1 MLRFL
6 RLARLL
12 LSAAGAAARVVSVA
26 VAAAPVVALGPE
38 LTPGGA
44 GPNTA

>member
-6 RLARLL
+6 RPARLL

-26 VAAAPVVALGPE
+26 VAAAPVVARGPSS
-38 LTPGGA
+38 PRGC